1 VSDAM
6 IETFDLH
13 RSYRIGKKSI
23 EVLHGVNLSIAK
35 GEKVFLCGPSGAG
48 KTTLLYTL
56 AGLERPERG
65 TVHIAGTDLYSL
77 GRKAQAK
84 FRNQSIGYVFQNYH
98 LLPELTAVENVA
110 VPGAIAGINRTEEA
124 LVALERVGLKDR
136 ADHLPAEMSGG
147 EQQRVA
153 IARAIVNQPVVLFAD
168 EPTGNLDTESS
179 EIVFDILRQ
188 QHQQGA
194 TILMVTHE
202 PALAARAQRRG
213 AAAAR
218 GGYGTASHRR
228 LGFTQRRRCF
238 FFKISAVEALD
249 ALSGRGVSP
258 SVACIAVLNRTLSSS
273 KQRTLRK
280 RLIGSPIRG
289 SLRHPIVRRSG
300 V

>member
-1 VSDAM
+1 MAGGVHLGGVSDAM
-6 IETFDLH
+6 IETLDLH

-153 IARAIVNQPVVLFAD
+153 IARAIVNQPAVLFAD
-168 EPTGNLDTESS
+168 EPTGNLDSNTSK
-179 EIVFDILRQ
+179 EIMEILLQ
-188 QHQQGA
+188 LADEHHV
-194 TILMVTHE
+194 TLIVVTHDQN
-202 PALAARAQRRG
+202 LAKVGDRTLIIKDG
-213 AAAAR
+213 
-218 GGYGTASHRR
+218 
-228 LGFTQRRRCF
+228 
-238 FFKISAVEALD
+238 KISE
-249 ALSGRGVSP
+249 
-258 SVACIAVLNRTLSSS
+258 
-273 KQRTLRK
+273 
-280 RLIGSPIRG
+280 
-289 SLRHPIVRRSG
+289 
-300 V
+300 

>member
-1 VSDAM
+1 M
-6 IETFDLH
+6 IETWDLH

-65 TVHIAGTDLYSL
+65 IVRIAGTDLYSL

-124 LVALERVGLKDR
+124 MIALERVGLKER

-153 IARAIVNQPVVLFAD
+153 IARAIVNQPAVLFAD
-168 EPTGNLDTESS
+168 EPTGNLDSNTSK
-179 EIVFDILRQ
+179 EIMEILLKLADE
-188 QHQQGA
+188 HKV
-194 TILMVTHE
+194 TLIVVTHDQD
-202 PALAARAQRRG
+202 LAKVG
-213 AAAAR
+213 
-218 GGYGTASHRR
+218 
-228 LGFTQRRRCF
+228 
-238 FFKISAVEALD
+238 D
-249 ALSGRGVSP
+249 
-258 SVACIAVLNRTLSSS
+258 RTLII
-273 KQRTLRK
+273 KDGK
-280 RLIGSPIRG
+280 IIE
-289 SLRHPIVRRSG
+289 
-300 V
+300 